1 MKQPAEPARPNVV
14 VLFTDQQRWDTCGC
28 YGSPMDLTPHL
39 DAMAAGG
46 TRFARAFTCQPVCA
60 PARASLQTG
69 KYATATGVWKNGLP
83 LTRQQTTL
91 AHYFKD
97 AGYRVGY
104 VGKWHLSGV
113 DEKPVPVEHRGG
125 YVDLW
130 QAADVLEFT
139 SKPYGGHWFDADGRQ
154 VDFEGYRVDAL
165 ADTAMG
171 FIRQSKAEPFYLML
185 SWLEPHHQNDMNRFV
200 APDGYAARYA
210 DCHVPAD
217 LRNLPGNWMSQ
228 LPDYYGICARIDE
241 NVGRILACLD
251 ELRLTENT
259 IVVFTS
265 DHGCH
270 FRTRNGEYKRSC
282 HDGSNRIPMVFAG
295 PGLEGRPA
303 IDELV
308 SLVDVPPTLLDA
320 AGLAVPEDMHGRSML
335 ALLDGRVD
343 DWPEEVFFQI
353 SEAETGRGIRSE
365 RWKYSVFAPGRRG
378 GEDPDPG
385 SDSYVERYLYD
396 LYADPAE
403 QVNLIGRRAC
413 ADVAADL
420 RKRLIQRMVAAGEDS
435 PAIQP
440 AQFYA

>member
-1 MKQPAEPARPNVV
+1 MQAETRGYLQCRI
-14 VLFTDQQRWDTCGC
+14 VLGAAERSFHGRIIAGAVAGMVLVHEIEIGIGRQLVPDKGK
-28 YGSPMDLTPHL
+28 HL
-39 DAMAAGG
+39 FGPGDIVRQYQM
-46 TRFARAFTCQPVCA
+46 TQ
-60 PARASLQTG
+60 
-69 KYATATGVWKNGLP
+69 
-83 LTRQQTTL
+83 QQTTL
-91 AHYFKD
+91 AHYFKG

-104 VGKWHLSGV
+104 VGKWHLSDVG
-113 DEKPVPVEHRGG
+113 DKPVPAEHRGG

-139 SKPYGGHWFDADGRQ
+139 SKPYGGHWFDGDGRQ
-154 VDFEGYRVDAL
+154 VAFEGYRVDAL
-165 ADTAMG
+165 ADTAVG
-171 FIRQSKAEPFYLML
+171 FIRQSKSEPFFLML
-185 SWLEPHHQNDMNRFV
+185 SWLEPHHQNDMKRFV
-200 APDGYAARYA
+200 APEGYAARYA

-251 ELRLTENT
+251 ELGLTEST

-282 HDGSNRIPMVFAG
+282 HDGSIRIPMVFAG
-295 PGLEGRPA
+295 PGFDGGPA

-320 AGLAVPEDMHGRSML
+320 AGLSVPKDMHGRSML
-335 ALLDGRVD
+335 ALPDGRVD

-353 SEAETGRGIRSE
+353 SEAETGRGIRSQ
-365 RWKYSVFAPGRRG
+365 RWKYSVSAPGRRG
-378 GEDPDPG
+378 GKDPG
-385 SDSYVERYLYD
+385 SDTYVERYLYD
-396 LYADPAE
+396 LHADPAE
-403 QVNLIGRRAC
+403 QVNLIGRREY

-420 RKRLIQRMVAAGEDS
+420 RRRLIQRILAAGEAE
-435 PAIQP
+435 PTIQP